1 MGTHMKTTVEISDD
15 LFEEAKAVA
24 AAERTT
30 LRSLIEEGLRR
41 VLSGR
46 KRPADR
52 FVLRDAGVKGR
63 GPARGIH
70 EGKWEDIR
78 DMIYRGRGA

>member
-1 MGTHMKTTVEISDD
+1 MKTTVDIADD
-15 LFEEAKAVA
+15 LLEEAKAVA
-24 AAERTT
+24 IAERTT
-30 LRSLIEEGLRR
+30 LRALVEEGLRR

-46 KRPADR
+46 KKPADR

-70 EGKWEDIR
+70 EGDWEEIR
-78 DMIYRGRGA
+78 DRIYRGRGA